1 MDLMKQAVWLFLVAG
16 LLTTGCK
23 KEEGEGGKAEIRG
36 VVMRKNGLNG
46 TPYPYMDQR
55 VFIVYGDNDFY
66 DDDVRTDGSGK
77 YVFRWLRPGQ
87 YTVYTFGECQGSDC
101 PGGTIQI
108 TRNVRINARK
118 EVVTV
123 PTMEAINW

>member
-1 MDLMKQAVWLFLVAG
+1 MTKA
-16 LLTTGCK
+16 LLLPLSFCLLLSACK

-36 VVMRKNGLNG
+36 FVTRKDGLNG

-66 DDDVRTDGSGK
+66 DDDVRTDGTGK
-77 YVFRWLRPGQ
+77 YVFRWLRKGD

-101 PGGTIQI
+101 PGGTVQI
-108 TRNVRINARK
+108 SRQVSIDGRK
-118 EVVTV
+118 DVVIV
-123 PTMEAINW
+123 PTMEAVNW